1 MSKGGAHERSSHS
14 QSFESLH
21 RRRGVAVDPDLYRD
35 IRDRAALRHLEA
47 LHEHPRNDARENR
60 VSALARSAEGYSGA
74 NF

>member
-1 MSKGGAHERSSHS
+1 
-14 QSFESLH
+14 
-21 RRRGVAVDPDLYRD
+21 
-35 IRDRAALRHLEA
+35 